1 MISYRLYKELTRHI
15 IIIKM
20 VLCLFGICLSEPLC
34 AQVKRKASIA
44 KIFLDH
50 ADILRHS
57 PNDQTNVQVAKGN
70 VIMRYKGSTLR
81 CDSAYLNNVE
91 NSFSAFGHVYITH
104 KGGITLN
111 SERAFY
117 EGFNQMLR
125 ARGKVM
131 LREPRRSLRCDS
143 LDYNMASKEA
153 NFFGGRGTLV
163 YNGNTII
170 ADQGDYNTETKDAN
184 FYGNVI
190 MRSYKYHITTP
201 TAHGNTETG
210 ELHVVGPSVIR
221 TRKGEIIH
229 TSDGTYNSISDD
241 MTLNGRSTIKSPQ
254 RDVEGDYITY
264 NSNTGDATGHGKVK
278 IVDKVNKRIITGEDI
293 IYNSKTGYSEGNGNV
308 KIIDNREQRTMFGDK
323 IIYNSKTGYSEGH
336 GNVKIVDKKK
346 QRTMTGNNLF
356 YNSKTNEGEGKGNVF
371 FIDHKEKHAF
381 KGDYIHYTDSAA
393 IGFGGNPGAEIM
405 DFSQSKDT
413 LYIHADTISMKGF
426 NMNTPQMYR
435 KIYGVNNVRAYRADI
450 QGVCGFLVTN
460 TKDSTITMYDYPI
473 IWSGNR
479 QLVGDSI
486 RTYMNDSTVREAY
499 IFGNAFSIEQLHDK
513 THYNQLS
520 SKMMHAFFTNGNIRR
535 VDAIG
540 NVLSIYY
547 YTEKNDT
554 TLMGHNYTET
564 DTLRMFI
571 NDKQQMEKIWLS
583 KSVGTLSPM
592 TQIPPERL
600 KLPHFEWFEEVRPK
614 DKNDIFRKAVRMS
627 ATTIR
632 NAQVAPPPMQ
642 HIEGRK

>member
-1 MISYRLYKELTRHI
+1 MP
-15 IIIKM
+15 
-20 VLCLFGICLSEPLC
+20 FGICLSKPLC

-104 KGGITLN
+104 QGGITLN

-221 TRKGEIIH
+221 TRKA
-229 TSDGTYNSISDD
+229 
-241 MTLNGRSTIKSPQ
+241 K
-254 RDVEGDYITY
+254 
-264 NSNTGDATGHGKVK
+264 
-278 IVDKVNKRIITGEDI
+278 
-293 IYNSKTGYSEGNGNV
+293 
-308 KIIDNREQRTMFGDK
+308 
-323 IIYNSKTGYSEGH
+323 
-336 GNVKIVDKKK
+336 
-346 QRTMTGNNLF
+346 
-356 YNSKTNEGEGKGNVF
+356 
-371 FIDHKEKHAF
+371 
-381 KGDYIHYTDSAA
+381 
-393 IGFGGNPGAEIM
+393 
-405 DFSQSKDT
+405 
-413 LYIHADTISMKGF
+413 LYILVMVHIIVY
-426 NMNTPQMYR
+426 QM
-435 KIYGVNNVRAYRADI
+435 I
-450 QGVCGFLVTN
+450 
-460 TKDSTITMYDYPI
+460 
-473 IWSGNR
+473 
-479 QLVGDSI
+479 
-486 RTYMNDSTVREAY
+486 
-499 IFGNAFSIEQLHDK
+499 
-513 THYNQLS
+513 
-520 SKMMHAFFTNGNIRR
+520 
-535 VDAIG
+535 
-540 NVLSIYY
+540 
-547 YTEKNDT
+547 
-554 TLMGHNYTET
+554 
-564 DTLRMFI
+564 
-571 NDKQQMEKIWLS
+571 
-583 KSVGTLSPM
+583 
-592 TQIPPERL
+592 
-600 KLPHFEWFEEVRPK
+600 
-614 DKNDIFRKAVRMS
+614 
-627 ATTIR
+627 
-632 NAQVAPPPMQ
+632 
-642 HIEGRK
+642 